1 MQNGGIFA
9 KNFGI
14 SKNSSNFV
22 PERVGH
28 FLWTYKNGVLTPES
42 RKNKQ
47 QQNNLLKLNNE
58 TIRFDPVRHRRYN
71 RDRTQSFLR
80 STLRRG
86 DKSRI
91 NWL

>member
-47 QQNNLLKLNNE
+47 QQNNLFN
-58 TIRFDPVRHRRYN
+58 
-71 RDRTQSFLR
+71 
-80 STLRRG
+80 
-86 DKSRI
+86 
-91 NWL
+91 